1 VQINTDL
8 LQKINSAAT
17 RNLDGYLQKTLAASA
32 DHGSFGMQM
41 LDQLH
46 EQLPRTR
53 CDDCGKCCNSV
64 SIFSLE
70 YHRLIRSVMTTWSPE
85 RLRRLVQSALRFNLR
100 QAEIGEEKRLRCI
113 FRDDET
119 RVCLVHPVR
128 PFACR
133 IFGLLKE
140 NGTRECNKVQ
150 DLNTPATVITQDYL
164 INLQTKVLDNSE
176 SYQPFPG
183 EEVIHF
189 FPFEF
194 WLFRNIFSPER
205 ALQIYR
211 EILVPMSS
219 PLTRL
224 WQKHLHPSKPGKSA
238 GDKA

>member
-1 VQINTDL
+1 MQINTDL
-8 LQKINSAAT
+8 LQKISTAAT
-17 RNLDGYLQKTLAASA
+17 RNLDSYLQKILAASA
-32 DHGSFGMQM
+32 EHGNFGMQM
-41 LDQLH
+41 LDHLH
-46 EQLPRTR
+46 EQLPRTS
-53 CDDCGKCCNSV
+53 CDDCGKCCNSI

-70 YHRLIRSVMTTWSPE
+70 YHRLIREIMATWSPD
-85 RLRRLVQSALRFNLR
+85 RLRRLVQSALRPDLR
-100 QAEIGEEKRLRCI
+100 QAEVGKDEKRLRCI
-113 FRDDET
+113 FRDDQT

-140 NGTRECNKVQ
+140 NGKRECDKVK
-150 DLNTPATVITQDYL
+150 DLHSPETIITEDYL
-164 INLQTKVLDNSE
+164 ISLQEKVLENSE

-183 EEVIHF
+183 EEEIHF

-194 WLFRNIFSPER
+194 WFFRHVFSPER

-224 WQKHLHPSKPGKSA
+224 WQKHAGKA
-238 GDKA
+238 T

>member
-1 VQINTDL
+1 MQINTDL
-8 LQKINSAAT
+8 LHKISTAAT
-17 RNLDGYLQKTLAASA
+17 RNLDTYLQKTLEASA
-32 DHGSFGMQM
+32 EHGTFGMQM

-46 EQLPRTR
+46 EQLPHTS

-70 YHRLIRSVMTTWSPE
+70 YHRLIREVMTTWPPE
-85 RLRRLVQSALRFNLR
+85 RLRRLVQSALRFDLR
-100 QAEIGEEKRLRCI
+100 QAEIGKEKRLRCI

-140 NGTRECNKVQ
+140 DGHRECDKVK
-150 DLNTPATVITQDYL
+150 DLHLPETIITQDYL
-164 INLQTKVLDNSE
+164 VSLQAKVLDNSE

-183 EEVIHF
+183 EEEIHF

-194 WLFRNIFSPER
+194 WFFRYIFSPER

-211 EILVPMSS
+211 EILIPMSS

-224 WQKHLHPSKPGKSA
+224 WQNHTSPVA
-238 GDKA
+238 R

>member
-8 LQKINSAAT
+8 LQKISSAAA
-17 RNLDGYLQKTLAASA
+17 RNLDSYLQKALTASA
-32 DHGSFGMQM
+32 EHGAFGMQM

-53 CDDCGKCCNSV
+53 CNDCGKCCNSI

-70 YHRLIRSVMTTWSPE
+70 YHRLIREVMTTWPPE
-85 RLRRLVQSALRFNLR
+85 RLRRLVHSALRFDLR
-100 QAEIGEEKRLRCI
+100 QAEVADEKRLRCI
-113 FRDDET
+113 FRDDESK
-119 RVCLVHPVR
+119 VCLVHPVR

-140 NGTRECNKVQ
+140 DGTRECQHVK
-150 DLNTPATVITQDYL
+150 DLRQPETVVTQDYL
-164 INLQTKVLDNSE
+164 ISLQAKVLENSE
-176 SYQPFPG
+176 SYQPFPDG
-183 EEVIHF
+183 DEIHF

-194 WLFRNIFSPER
+194 WFFRHIFTPER
-205 ALQIYR
+205 AMQIYR

-224 WQKHLHPSKPGKSA
+224 WQKHIHLPPPQKA
-238 GDKA
+238 GDST